1 MRRRTKWIFW
11 ILVISAF
18 VAFKAFVLPPDAEL
32 YERMERQTENDARR
46 AQ

>member
-1 MRRRTKWIFW
+1 
-11 ILVISAF
+11 
-18 VAFKAFVLPPDAEL
+18 VLPPDAEL